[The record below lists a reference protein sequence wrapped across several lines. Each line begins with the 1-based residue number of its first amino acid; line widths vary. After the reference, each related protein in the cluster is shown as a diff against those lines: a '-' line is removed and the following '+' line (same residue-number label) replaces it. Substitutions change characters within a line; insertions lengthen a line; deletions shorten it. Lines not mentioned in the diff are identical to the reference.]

1 MQTSRPDIIRVY
13 VHSKQDESMYYSLK
27 ALKRV
32 LNTVVI
38 TGLPSVVRAVI
49 SEKEGGKGA
58 KQLLVEGYG
67 LLQVMT
73 TDGIVGS
80 QTTSNH
86 IMEVCQVLGIEA
98 AR

>member
-1 MQTSRPDIIRVY
+1 
-13 VHSKQDESMYYSLK
+13 VHAKQDESMYYSLK

-32 LNTVVI
+32 LSNVVI

-67 LLQVMT
+67 LLEVMT
-73 TDGIVGS
+73 TDGIIGKD
-80 QTTSNH
+80 TTSNH
-86 IMEVCQVLGIEA
+86 IMEVAQVLGIEA

>member
-1 MQTSRPDIIRVY
+1 M
-13 VHSKQDESMYYSLK
+13 HAKQDESMYYSLK

-32 LNTVVI
+32 VSSVVI

-67 LLQVMT
+67 LLEVMT
-73 TDGIVGS
+73 TDGIIGS
-80 QTTSNH
+80 ETTSNH
-86 IMEVCQVLGIEA
+86 IMEVAQVLGIEA